1 MSYRIS
7 FFGGDTHSRGSQT
20 LKGLVCVL
28 YMQYQ
33 LKVGLSLREGEIPPS
48 MVLYETLVAVWSQT
62 CMNIFNICLHV
73 HVLGTFKAVTMAV
86 LFTVPFFLY
95 IVEADAHTCIAS

>member
-7 FFGGDTHSRGSQT
+7 FFLGEGGGGDTHSRGSQT

-33 LKVGLSLREGEIPPS
+33 SKSWFDSKGGGELTLVIPPN

-62 CMNIFNICLHV
+62 CMYF
-73 HVLGTFKAVTMAV
+73 
-86 LFTVPFFLY
+86 
-95 IVEADAHTCIAS
+95 